1 MRLGGP
7 KFLVCVCV
15 GGGEHVRDHEVSVQN
30 TQALKDLSRHT
41 DDKCVFT
48 RAKTSSTSLSMNWL
62 KSQKVS
68 HIHMIALKCIC

>member
-7 KFLVCVCV
+7 KFLVCVCVCV

-41 DDKCVFT
+41 DDKCMFT
-48 RAKTSSTSLSMNWL
+48 RASKTFDELIEITES
-62 KSQKVS
+62 
-68 HIHMIALKCIC
+68 